1 MKILRFLRKGIAHEE
16 SGTEC
21 QDAAAYMQ
29 YAEDLAVLVIS
40 DGASQAGYA
49 RIGAECNVHAVLE
62 LFRQIPVEEFLAK
75 TEAEQKQMIL
85 GQCLRELAGK
95 ANNVQCY
102 DLRQFSATL
111 VFAVIT
117 KDLVLTGHL
126 GDGAIYMTNAEHQT
140 CFSSEPEN
148 IQVSYRTY
156 FTVSKDAY
164 EHLFLQTVK
173 RDELHPAM
181 VVMMSDGPQ
190 LMFKDRGF
198 GRPEETAEE
207 MSPFLVRGQVTSDE
221 ELGELLDAMTELE
234 SEKMDDWSVLA
245 AILEKQEAEQESTV
259 PCAEEEQE
267 ELTEEKREAAGEQQ
281 EPEKATQK
289 KQIQKKKCQE
299 RFIQRE
305 IPQKEPRE
313 ERTEAEKHVIMVS
326 EKLYKRYRT
335 VIEYPQVLET
345 VLKFNYKEYKIIDG
359 VCKRENAYEYT
370 ARCGTDRY
378 YIVMLLM
385 DRYLQ
390 KYPKTDWKNRHE
402 LETQRI
408 RETFAALKEENL
420 RQNKKT
426 ELELLEVRIKN
437 TDWVWMFWLIE
448 KDTTVSKSM
457 QNSFSIEGEQRG
469 MLLEDIFAHMEKL
482 LKDMFNL

>member
-1 MKILRFLRKGIAHEE
+1 MKILRFLRKGIAHKE

-62 LFRQIPVEEFLAK
+62 LFRQMPVEEFLAK

-85 GQCLRELAGK
+85 EQCLREIARK
-95 ANNVQCY
+95 ADNVQCY

-111 VFAVIT
+111 IFTVIT

-126 GDGAIYMTNAEHQT
+126 GDGAIYMTNAEHQS
-140 CFSSEPEN
+140 CFSSKPEN

-198 GRPEETAEE
+198 GRAEETAEE
-207 MSPFLVRGQVTSDE
+207 MSPFLVTGQVTSDE
-221 ELGELLDAMTELE
+221 DLRELLDAMTELE
-234 SEKMDDWSVLA
+234 SEKMDDWSMLA
-245 AILEKQEAEQESTV
+245 AILEEQEPEEESIV
-259 PCAEEEQE
+259 PCAEEQE
-267 ELTEEKREAAGEQQ
+267 ELKEEKREAVQEQQ
-281 EPEKATQK
+281 EPEKETKEKTFQESSVQEETPK
-289 KQIQKKKCQE
+289 KEC
-299 RFIQRE
+299 RE
-305 IPQKEPRE
+305 D
-313 ERTEAEKHVIMVS
+313 RTDAEKHVIIVS
-326 EKLYKRYRT
+326 ETMYKHYRN
-335 VIEYPQVLET
+335 VIENPQVLEKF
-345 VLKFNYKEYKIIDG
+345 LKYNHREYRILDRR
-359 VCKRENAYEYT
+359 CKRKEAYEYT
-370 ARCGTDRY
+370 AFHGTDCY
-378 YIVMLLM
+378 YIGMILM

-402 LETQRI
+402 LETQRL
-408 RETFAALKEENL
+408 RETFAALKEEKL
-420 RQNKKT
+420 RQNKET
-426 ELELLEVRIKN
+426 ELDFLEVRIKN
-437 TDWVWMFWLIE
+437 TDRVWMFLFIE
-448 KDTTVSKSM
+448 KDAAVSRSM
-457 QNSFSIEGEQRG
+457 QNSSSIEREQRS
-469 MLLEDIFAHMEKL
+469 MSIEDIVYREIAHMEKIFKNL
-482 LKDMFNL
+482 LNL